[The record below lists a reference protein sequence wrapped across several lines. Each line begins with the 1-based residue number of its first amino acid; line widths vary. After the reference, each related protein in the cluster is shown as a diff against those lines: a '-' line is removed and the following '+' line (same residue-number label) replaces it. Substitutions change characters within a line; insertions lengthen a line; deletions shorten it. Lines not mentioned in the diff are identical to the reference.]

1 MRDDV
6 IQTRAAEV
14 LADVLASGI
23 PPVEESRR
31 KREHWAAELAH
42 TELLVRQ
49 KKLITYAEWFDAT
62 ASTYITF
69 RNRMMAIPAEHA
81 PRLYNIA
88 QSGDRKAFR
97 AALTELTEEA
107 LSNIDTPE
115 RIREAITQDKRQ

>member
-1 MRDDV
+1 MRDDGM
-6 IQTRAAEV
+6 QTRAAEV

-42 TELLVRQ
+42 TELLVKQ
-49 KKLITYAEWFDAT
+49 KKIITYAEWVDAT
-62 ASTYITF
+62 RDSYIAF

-81 PRLYNIA
+81 PYLYNTA
-88 QSGDRKAFR
+88 RSGGKKAFI
-97 AALTELTEEA
+97 AALTELAEEA

-115 RIREAITQDKRQ
+115 RVREAITQDKQ